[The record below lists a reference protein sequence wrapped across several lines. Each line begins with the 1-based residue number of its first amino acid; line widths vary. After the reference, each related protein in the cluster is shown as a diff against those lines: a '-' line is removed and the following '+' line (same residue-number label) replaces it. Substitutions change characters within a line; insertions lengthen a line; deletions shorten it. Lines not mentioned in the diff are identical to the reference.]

1 MVTVT
6 TPPMPAVIGFPP
18 PSVYARM
25 SFPQRC
31 AVIQRL
37 DALALAYAETERERP
52 GARPRAF
59 IARRDND
66 E

>member
-1 MVTVT
+1 MTP
-6 TPPMPAVIGFPP
+6 PPMPAVIGFPP

-31 AVIQRL
+31 AIIQRL
-37 DALALAYAETERERP
+37 DALALAYAETERNRP
-52 GARPRAF
+52 GARPRA
-59 IARRDND
+59 ALVRRDGD

>member
-1 MVTVT
+1 MT
-6 TPPMPAVIGFPP
+6 TPSMPAVIGFPP

-25 SFPQRC
+25 SFRQRC

-52 GARPRAF
+52 GARPRA
-59 IARRDND
+59 AVTRR
-66 E
+66 EGGE